1 MKLVILDVISKVS
14 QAGNPY
20 TQAAIRGTGKNGDF
34 LFVATVPDDLAAGE
48 VLDRKV
54 VFSKGGNFVLP
65 Y

>member
-14 QAGNPY
+14 KAGNPY

-34 LFVATVPDDLAAGE
+34 LFVATVPDDTVVGE

-54 VFSKGGNFVLP
+54 IFSNGGGFVLP